1 MPRTSIRTDLGSS
14 FGSYFC
20 FFIICRESL
29 VGSCYVGHVYIPF
42 ILNDD
47 SYVVQATAVNDI

>member
-1 MPRTSIRTDLGSS
+1 MPRTSILTEVGSS
-14 FGSYFC
+14 IGSYIC
-20 FFIICRESL
+20 FFIICRESF
-29 VGSCYVGHVYIPF
+29 VGSCYVGRVDIPF